1 MNNMDNS
8 TIERLKDKISTDPSV
23 LFLGQDYLSSKTGKN
38 IFYDLVNENLCDGQL
53 CQVTS
58 YTEVWEKINGG
69 KPLDDSTFEKMRD
82 VLSQIPEQ
90 RWLRKVLNMRW
101 GMVITSAI
109 DGVLYRCVGQE
120 FSMRPIDM
128 NRRYFDRKYISK
140 RSLNTSFLYGTI
152 DGMNDAYPPKDCS
165 HSTFVKNRK
174 KVNDR
179 IEWIYSHILSEYGVL
194 VIDGWNPKYDWMSN
208 LLNNAGEMPD
218 ESIYLFGVKKETLD
232 NADISSLIE
241 SGILRVDE
249 RSFVQAL
256 EEIDFFDDTSD
267 DIREEYGVNER
278 IITINNDKSKMFL
291 AVSDEEMMRLD
302 SHIAVLYDEVWHAI
316 VAPQMEMPVL
326 YAQFQQQAD
335 MPVWYLYDDRYG
347 FYFERT
353 LYRQLEEVV
362 EKELHNTSY
371 KRKYIILEGNSN
383 VGKTTL
389 LAHLAY
395 MKRNDIP
402 IIYISGE
409 PTQPEWMEDLK
420 EFIKTQL
427 IEWQKTGKKVS
438 SVLVIWDANTDY
450 HAVQRCKQL
459 NDILRECNSV
469 VVGSAYRMRQP
480 ENSKS
485 YYKDKAKNHHLFL
498 TAQLEPEEVNGMLDS
513 LKKIDM
519 DTAAVVQKDID
530 KKGMYLMRVLQIL
543 HLRYRE
549 EWRLV
554 AESLKIHFNREVEAS
569 EAAVEAKAKKYMD
582 DLASKVAEEIQK
594 YGIATA
600 WQLQLAKIKEDLG
613 WGKEIDEEKQKQLD
627 RFERVEKHISKM
639 NEILAVAGEFAV
651 FIPLTLL
658 LRMIT
663 DVEARIFSDEQTFLI
678 DIIENDSLLR
688 SRRDDQGYVS
698 VSFRHQTEATMYIE
712 NNFGNSFDERKIKEI
727 NLLKQMIA
735 ECKWYDEQ
743 ESTAILTLVRCFGP
757 NSWGSERAPRGEKD
771 RHYMEYEEWWVDI
784 AESLNEVIDDQPE
797 GILVYAMLIRSH
809 CREEINQIEKNED
822 SSPQI
827 QKELIREPL
836 KELATA
842 KRMLEDAIN
851 RHDQSNKN
859 QLCRLLGEICSNLV
873 YAMKQSENLIT
884 CETQFRELKV
894 RFAQAVQNWS
904 ENNSPNIFTK
914 NALLDIW
921 LNGVDNYL
929 EKKKDNG
936 YIELMKDPECSE
948 AVSDSIHYID
958 ELLDLSEDSFDNAV
972 LISKVEKIYNYAES
986 DDLIKLQEKL
996 DKSSN
1001 DTFLY
1006 LMAWK
1011 CWDMKEDIAVDN
1023 FDNEEEKEYLK
1034 NYVRNLYLI
1043 PDDFDRLEIGMK
1055 SAFILKEYAKS
1066 SATEALK
1073 ILEEKEKLIYRS
1085 KSTRCIIM
1093 MIRAKWLLYTGNMP
1107 LETKQRPTLTLSQW
1121 NEIGQLCKKYITY
1134 ADQKKEKLRDAVV
1147 FLRMIYVWSFSKDKD
1162 EFERLRDR
1170 QNMLRANEWYFE
1182 RICLCNVGTN
1192 TPKLFNVNLQLRKE
1206 KQNKYNA
1213 IVVASNDGIRDEI
1226 AVNVKNRQVH
1236 VPDFVA
1242 QELMGSEFG
1251 SIKFNIKQS
1260 VVIWFNAKGPQIG
1273 LPEKGEK

>member
-1 MNNMDNS
+1 MSNLDNG
-8 TIERLKDKISTDPSV
+8 TLEKLKNRINTDPSV

-38 IFYDLVNENLCDGQL
+38 IFYDLINENLCDGQL
-53 CQVTS
+53 CQETN
-58 YTEVWEKINGG
+58 YTEMWEKINGG
-69 KPLDDSTFEKMRD
+69 KPLDDSSFEKMRD
-82 VLSQIPEQ
+82 ILSQIPEQ
-90 RWLRKVLNMRW
+90 AWLRKVLNMRW

-109 DGVLYRCVGQE
+109 DGVLYQCVGQE
-120 FSMRPIDM
+120 FSIKPIDM
-128 NRRYFDRKYISK
+128 KRRYFDRKYISK
-140 RSLNTSFLYGTI
+140 RTLNSSFLYGTI
-152 DGMNDAYPPKDCS
+152 DGMNDDYPPKDCS
-165 HSTFVKNRK
+165 HSTFMKIRK

-179 IEWIYSHILSEYGVL
+179 IEWIYSNILSEYGVF

-208 LLNNAGEMPD
+208 LLDNAGEMPD
-218 ESIYLFGVKKETLD
+218 DSIYLFGVTKEILD
-232 NADISSLIE
+232 DADISSLIN
-241 SGILRVDE
+241 SGILQVDE

-256 EEIDFFDDTSD
+256 QEIEFFDDTSD
-267 DIREEYGVNER
+267 DIREEYGVDER
-278 IITINNDKSKMFL
+278 LITINNDKSKMVL
-291 AVSDEEMMRLD
+291 SVSDEEILRLD
-302 SHIAVLYDEVWHAI
+302 SHIAVLYDEIWHAV
-316 VAPQMEMPVL
+316 VAPQMELPVL
-326 YAQFQQQAD
+326 YAQFQQQAE

-353 LYRQLEEVV
+353 LYRQLETVV

-395 MKRNDIP
+395 VKRKDVP

-409 PTQPEWMEDLK
+409 PTQPEWMEKLK
-420 EFIKTQL
+420 EFIKAQL
-427 IEWQKTGKKVS
+427 IEWQKKGKKVS

-469 VVGSAYRMRQP
+469 VVGSAYRMQRS
-480 ENSKS
+480 EDSKS

-498 TAQLEPEEVNGMLDS
+498 TADLASEEVKSMISS
-513 LKKIDM
+513 LQRIDK
-519 DTAAVVQKDID
+519 DTAVAVQKDIN
-530 KKGMYLMRVLQIL
+530 KKGMYLMHALQIL

-554 AESLKIHFNREVEAS
+554 SESLMIHFNREVEANES
-569 EAAVEAKAKKYMD
+569 AVEAKAKKYMD

-600 WQLQLAKIKEDLG
+600 WQLKLAKIKEELG
-613 WGKEIDEEKQKQLD
+613 WREEIDEEKQIKL
-627 RFERVEKHISKM
+627 EKCVRTARHISKM
-639 NEILAVAGEFAV
+639 NEILAIAGEFGV
-651 FIPLTLL
+651 FIPLTLI

-663 DVEARIFSDEQTFLI
+663 TVETHIFSDEQSFLF

-698 VSFRHQTEATMYIE
+698 VSFRHQTEAAMYIE
-712 NNFGNSFDERKIKEI
+712 NNFGNSSDEKKRKEI
-727 NLLKQMIA
+727 DLLKQMIA

-757 NSWGSERAPRGEKD
+757 NSWGSEREPRGEKE
-771 RHYMEYEEWWVDI
+771 RHYMEYEEWWAEI
-784 AESLNEVIDDQPE
+784 AESLNEIIDDQPE
-797 GILVYAMLIRSH
+797 GVLVYAMLIRSH
-809 CREEINQIEKNED
+809 CREEIKRIEKND
-822 SSPQI
+822 DLSPQT
-827 QKELIREPL
+827 QKELIGEKL
-836 KELATA
+836 KKLNIA
-842 KRMLEDAIN
+842 KRMLEDTIN
-851 RHDQSNKN
+851 RHDQSNTN

-873 YAMKQSENLIT
+873 YAMKQSEELIT
-884 CETQFRELKV
+884 CETLFRELKK
-894 RFAQAVQNWS
+894 RFALAVKNWS

-921 LNGVDNYL
+921 LNGVDNYF
-929 EKKKDNG
+929 EKKRANG
-936 YIELMKDPECSE
+936 SIDLLEDPECSV
-948 AVSDSIHYID
+948 AVADSIHYID
-958 ELLDLSEDSFDNAV
+958 ELLDLSEDSFDNSA
-972 LISKVEKIYNYAES
+972 LIGKVEKIYSYVGNADIS
-986 DDLIKLQEKL
+986 KLQEKL
-996 DKSSN
+996 EKSSN

-1006 LMAWK
+1006 LKAWK
-1011 CWDMKEDIAVDN
+1011 CWEVQEDIV
-1023 FDNEEEKEYLK
+1023 FDNEEEKDYLK

-1043 PDDFDRLEIGMK
+1043 PDDFDRLEIGIE
-1055 SAFILKEYAKS
+1055 SAYTLKEHAKN
-1066 SATEALK
+1066 AAIEALN
-1073 ILEEKEKLIYRS
+1073 ILEEKEKLIYSSR
-1085 KSTRCIIM
+1085 STRCIIM

-1107 LETKQRPTLTLSQW
+1107 LETKQRPALTLSQW

-1134 ADQKKEKLRDAVV
+1134 ADQKGEKLRDAIV
-1147 FLRMIYVWSFSKDKD
+1147 FLRMIYVWSFSKDKE
-1162 EFERLRDR
+1162 EFERLKDR

-1213 IVVASNDGIRDEI
+1213 TIVASNDGIRDEI

-1242 QELMGSEFG
+1242 QELMGREFG

>member
-1 MNNMDNS
+1 MGNMDNS
-8 TIERLKDKISTDPSV
+8 TIEKLKDKITTEPSV
-23 LFLGQDYLSSKTGKN
+23 LFLGQDYLRSKTGKN

-53 CQVTS
+53 CQETN
-58 YTEVWEKINGG
+58 YTDVWKKINDG
-69 KPLDDSTFEKMRD
+69 KPMDDSSFAKLRE

-90 RWLRKVLNMRW
+90 RWLRKVLSMRW
-101 GMVITSAI
+101 GMVMTSAI

-120 FSMRPIDM
+120 FSMKPIDM
-128 NRRYFDRKYISK
+128 NHRYFDRKYVSK
-140 RSLNTSFLYGTI
+140 RTLNTSFLYGTI
-152 DGMNDAYPPKDCS
+152 DGMNDAYPPRDCS
-165 HSTFVKNRK
+165 HSTIMKNRK

-179 IEWIYSHILSEYGVL
+179 IEWIYSNILSEYGVL
-194 VIDGWNPKYDWMSN
+194 VIDGWNPKYDWMST
-208 LLNNAGEMPD
+208 LLDNAGEMPE
-218 ESIYLFGVKKETLD
+218 ESIYLFGVTKETL
-232 NADISSLIE
+232 NNEDISSLIE
-241 SGILRVDE
+241 SRILRTDE

-267 DIREEYGVNER
+267 DVREEYGVNER
-278 IITINNDKSKMFL
+278 IITINNDKNKMFL
-291 AVSDEEMMRLD
+291 SVSDEEIMRLD
-302 SHIAVLYDEVWHAI
+302 SHIAVLYDEVWHAV

-326 YAQFQQQAD
+326 YAQFQQQVD

-395 MKRNDIP
+395 MKRNDVP

-409 PTQPEWMEDLK
+409 PTQPEWMEYLK
-420 EFIKTQL
+420 KFIKNQL
-427 IEWQKTGKKVS
+427 IEWQKIEKKVS

-469 VVGSAYRMRQP
+469 VVGSAYRMRKP
-480 ENSKS
+480 EDDRF
-485 YYKDKAKNHHLFL
+485 YYKDKAKNHHFLL
-498 TAQLEPEEVNGMLDS
+498 TAHLAPEEVNSMLDS

-519 DTAAVVQKDID
+519 DTAVAVRKDID
-530 KKGMYLMRVLQIL
+530 KKGTYLIHILQIL
-543 HLRYRE
+543 YLRYRE

-554 AESLKIHFNREVEAS
+554 SESLGIHFNREVEIS
-569 EAAVEAKAKKYMD
+569 EAAVEKKAKKYME

-594 YGIATA
+594 HGIATA
-600 WQLQLAKIKEDLG
+600 WQLKLAEIKEDLG
-613 WGKEIDEEKQKQLD
+613 WREEVDEKKQKKLEK
-627 RFERVEKHISKM
+627 FERVERHISKL
-639 NEILAVAGEFAV
+639 NEILAVAGEFGV
-651 FIPLTLL
+651 FIPLTLI

-663 DVEARIFSDEQTFLI
+663 AVETHIFSDEQSFLI

-698 VSFRHQTEATMYIE
+698 VSFRHQTEAVMYIE
-712 NNFGNSFDERKIKEI
+712 NNFGNSPDERKEKEI
-727 NLLKQMIA
+727 DLLKQMIA
-735 ECKWYDEQ
+735 ECKWHDEQ
-743 ESTAILTLVRCFGP
+743 ESTAILALVRCFGP

-771 RHYMEYEEWWVDI
+771 RHYMEYEEWWEDI
-784 AESLNEVIDDQPE
+784 AKSLNEVIDDQPE
-797 GILVYAMLIRSH
+797 GVLVYAMLIRSH
-809 CREEINQIEKNED
+809 CREEINQIEKNGD

-827 QKELIREPL
+827 QKELIKEPL
-836 KELATA
+836 KELTTA
-842 KRMLEDAIN
+842 KRMLQDAIN
-851 RHDQSNKN
+851 RHDHNNTN

-873 YAMKQSENLIT
+873 YAMKQSEELIA
-884 CETQFRELKV
+884 CETQFRELKE
-894 RFAQAVQNWS
+894 RFALAVKNWS

-929 EKKKDNG
+929 EKKKENG
-936 YIELMKDPECSE
+936 YIDLMKKQECTD
-948 AVSDSIHYID
+948 AVADSIHYID
-958 ELLDLSEDSFDNAV
+958 ELLDLSEDSFDNAA
-972 LISKVEKIYNYAES
+972 LLDKVEKIYNYVENDEIS
-986 DDLIKLQEKL
+986 SLQEKL
-996 DKSSN
+996 EKSHN
-1001 DTFLY
+1001 DTFVY
-1006 LMAWK
+1006 LKAWK
-1011 CWDMKEDIAVDN
+1011 CWEVREDIA
-1023 FDNEEEKEYLK
+1023 FDNDEEKDYLK

-1055 SAFILKEYAKS
+1055 SAFILKEYAKN
-1066 SATEALK
+1066 AAIEALK
-1073 ILEEKEKLIYRS
+1073 VLEEKEKLIYSLR
-1085 KSTRCIIM
+1085 STRCIIM

-1134 ADQKKEKLRDAVV
+1134 ADLKGEKLRDAIV
-1147 FLRMIYVWSFSKDKD
+1147 FLRMIYVWSFSKDKG
-1162 EFERLRDR
+1162 EFERLKDR

-1206 KQNKYNA
+1206 KKNKYNA
-1213 IVVASNDGIRDEI
+1213 TVVASNDGIRDEI
-1226 AVNVKNRQVH
+1226 AANVKNRQVH